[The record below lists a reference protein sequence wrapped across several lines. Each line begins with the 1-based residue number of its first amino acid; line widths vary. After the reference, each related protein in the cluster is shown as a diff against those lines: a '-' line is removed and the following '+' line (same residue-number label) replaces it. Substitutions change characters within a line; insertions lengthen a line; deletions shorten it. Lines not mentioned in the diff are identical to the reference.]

1 MQTST
6 LYKLSKFHTAL
17 GQNESAFHILQSSG
31 RPHCGSVDC
40 QTQLEAVNS
49 SWLHSIQ
56 LCDCSRAEVLR
67 LLAYWHV

>member
-1 MQTST
+1 M
-6 LYKLSKFHTAL
+6 LCKLSKFHTAL
-17 GQNESAFHILQSSG
+17 GQNECAFHILLSSG

-49 SWLHSIQ
+49 SWLRSIQ
-56 LCDCSRAEVLR
+56 LCDCSKAEVLL